1 MQRGKKKKRMGLGRG
16 GHKEL
21 IIQLQVCRGN
31 RVQTEKEFKS
41 NSNSIQCNSINC
53 AIVEKS
59 SKID

>member
-1 MQRGKKKKRMGLGRG
+1 MGLGRG